1 MSAGIDPGCI
11 RIRLAP
17 GGGGLGSIAVA
28 SERPQVSSALRGRPA
43 DAAVTLVPLLF
54 ALCGKAQGRAAE
66 LALAAARGQAMAP
79 CLDPAIAA
87 EAAREHLWRWL
98 LDLPPL
104 LGDSPLKE
112 EFTAALGCIASDQR
126 ASLATLLDDPRLARF
141 AARLDELNTVPDAM
155 ATLLPAMDA
164 AASLRHWPRLD
175 AGFCRQP
182 NWRGGAA
189 ETGAYARRGG
199 GPGHAFALRWLARLA
214 ELRDWAQGVAKVGAG
229 GTASAVPVAPGIGRA
244 LVETARGLLMHEIV
258 LDGDTVAE
266 YFIVAPTEWNFHPQ
280 GPLAGWLGGA
290 EGKDREALRAR
301 VALAVATLDPCVRW
315 ELDGL

>member
-17 GGGGLGSIAVA
+17 GGGGIGSIAVA
-28 SERPQVSSALRGRPA
+28 SERPQVSSVLRGRPA
-43 DAAVTLVPLLF
+43 DAAVSLVPLLY

-79 CLDPAIAA
+79 GIDPAIAA

-141 AARLDELNTVPDAM
+141 AARLDDLDAVPDAM

-199 GPGHAFALRWLARLA
+199 GPGHAFACAGWRAWPSCATGRKAWRKSAPAARRYEAAWPASRLRA
-214 ELRDWAQGVAKVGAG
+214 
-229 GTASAVPVAPGIGRA
+229 TASATLMPS
-244 LVETARGLLMHEIV
+244 TA
-258 LDGDTVAE
+258 AE
-266 YFIVAPTEWNFHPQ
+266 RMPPA
-280 GPLAGWLGGA
+280 
-290 EGKDREALRAR
+290 
-301 VALAVATLDPCVRW
+301 
-315 ELDGL
+315 

>member
-17 GGGGLGSIAVA
+17 GGGGIGSIAVA
-28 SERPQVSSALRGRPA
+28 SERPQVSSVLRGRPA
-43 DAAVTLVPLLF
+43 DAAVSLVPLLY

-79 CLDPAIAA
+79 GIDPAIAA

-141 AARLDELNTVPDAM
+141 AARLDDLDAVPDAM
-155 ATLLPAMDA
+155 ATLLQN
-164 AASLRHWPRLD
+164 
-175 AGFCRQP
+175 AGQ
-182 NWRGGAA
+182 GAK
-189 ETGAYARRGG
+189 E
-199 GPGHAFALRWLARLA
+199 
-214 ELRDWAQGVAKVGAG
+214 
-229 GTASAVPVAPGIGRA
+229 
-244 LVETARGLLMHEIV
+244 
-258 LDGDTVAE
+258 
-266 YFIVAPTEWNFHPQ
+266 
-280 GPLAGWLGGA
+280 
-290 EGKDREALRAR
+290 
-301 VALAVATLDPCVRW
+301 
-315 ELDGL
+315 